1 VSAENQLVVILCT
14 VPDEATAEKIAQGLV
29 EERLAAC
36 VNAISGVKS
45 FYRWQEKL
53 EADTEIQ
60 LVIKTRWERFDEV
73 ATWLSANHPYD
84 VPEIIA
90 IPAERVSDAYLAWA
104 IEQST

>member
-1 VSAENQLVVILCT
+1 
-14 VPDEATAEKIAQGLV
+14 
-29 EERLAAC
+29 
-36 VNAISGVKS
+36 
-45 FYRWQEKL
+45 
-53 EADTEIQ
+53 
-60 LVIKTRWERFDEV
+60 V